1 MTTLRDPSDVLPLA
15 PTISPGP
22 TGLPGSTISPGSTGS
37 PGPTPS
43 SGLTSRAEPRT
54 SVRTRASA
62 KVAMLGA
69 GQLARMTHQAA
80 VDLNIDLVVLAE
92 SAEDSAVVAGAP
104 FRLGSPSSFADI
116 RATAEGA
123 DVVTFD
129 HELVPSAHLREL
141 EQLGYRLRPG
151 PRALS
156 LAQDKLE
163 ARSVLSASGL
173 PVPAFFPVFSPRD
186 AVDFAEEHGWPVVVK
201 NPRGAYDGRG
211 VHVVESED
219 QLAPLFAQAPPT
231 SRAWLAEQFVDI
243 AAELAILIARTE
255 RGHVALY
262 PAVQTVQQAGICRHL
277 VMPAPLPG
285 AVVEQAERIA
295 KSIADGID
303 ATGILAVEMFLDTSG
318 QLLVNELALRPHN
331 SGHATIEACETS
343 QFHQHLRAVLGWPL
357 GATTLRSAAATVNL
371 IGGRD
376 AVGIADRL
384 PLALGIR
391 GAHVHLYG
399 KAARPGR
406 KLGHVTA
413 LGASTEQALETAQ
426 AAAAL
431 LTTP

>member
-1 MTTLRDPSDVLPLA
+1 
-15 PTISPGP
+15 
-22 TGLPGSTISPGSTGS
+22 
-37 PGPTPS
+37 
-43 SGLTSRAEPRT
+43 
-54 SVRTRASA
+54 
-62 KVAMLGA
+62 
-69 GQLARMTHQAA
+69 
-80 VDLNIDLVVLAE
+80 
-92 SAEDSAVVAGAP
+92 
-104 FRLGSPSSFADI
+104 
-116 RATAEGA
+116 
-123 DVVTFD
+123 
-129 HELVPSAHLREL
+129 
-141 EQLGYRLRPG
+141 
-151 PRALS
+151 
-156 LAQDKLE
+156 
-163 ARSVLSASGL
+163 
-173 PVPAFFPVFSPRD
+173 
-186 AVDFAEEHGWPVVVK
+186 
-201 NPRGAYDGRG
+201 